1 MTRLAAGDRDA
12 VDRHPARVFALAT
25 RAEPADMSR
34 ERHDRI
40 AHRLEADGL
49 GQLTPA
55 EHQDVEAH
63 WRSCAICTGDLCD
76 INER

>member
-1 MTRLAAGDRDA
+1 
-12 VDRHPARVFALAT
+12 
-25 RAEPADMSR
+25 MSR

-76 INER
+76 LNER